1 MDRPMVGE
9 ALIPEALCMDR
20 ELCLLW
26 RPFIPEFG
34 GRALATLMLNM
45 ESAIDMESSW
55 MVTCN

>member
-20 ELCLLW
+20 ELCRLW

-55 MVTCN
+55 MVT

>member
-20 ELCLLW
+20 ELCRLW

-34 GRALATLMLNM
+34 GRALATLMLKM
-45 ESAIDMESSW
+45 ESAIDMESS
-55 MVTCN
+55 